1 LELVFVDG
9 MDMELTAGTEIEF
22 PSYVTKLPPDEL
34 KEAQASDDRSNRVI
48 AAGTD
53 PRDQK
58 ITLVTA
64 TGKIMIFDAARFHI
78 PAGPSMPSHC
88 GQKIFLPNVERRWYS
103 PSKGFYVDAAWVLKN
118 SESGLTGAV
127 LSTNNYPSED
137 KTK

>member
-1 LELVFVDG
+1 MELVFVDG
-9 MDMELTAGTEIEF
+9 MDMELTEGTEIEL
-22 PSYVTKLPPDEL
+22 PSYVTKLSPEDL
-34 KEAQASDDRSNRVI
+34 KAAQSAEDKSNRVI

-58 ITLVTA
+58 ITVVTA
-64 TGKIMIFDAARFHI
+64 TGRIMIFDAARFHI
-78 PAGPSMPSHC
+78 PPGPSMPSDR

-127 LSTNNYPSED
+127 LSTNNYQSED